1 MNKNI
6 LNYFCVSLLLF
17 ITSFFILGLPI
28 VEDYKFYFFL
38 FFIILFFFFK
48 LKQISYKKYITLFII
63 IFISLIF
70 NNISKIKVGHNI
82 VIFNEISKNYYEEN
96 LPKKVFNFFENNY
109 IFRLENSL
117 CSRNDDT
124 CWVNYDPEIIFKS
137 GISKKNLFYKSSN
150 TFLNKTQ
157 FSYLTNYIN
166 FKNLK
171 NLKINAI
178 NNLDFNFYN
187 QDNTSK
193 INNREYLPFF
203 IYFELP
209 QEYIK
214 QPLCWKGNIFLE
226 YDVKK
231 FKQIYHSEFKC
242 KKFNKGK
249 SSINL
254 YAVSDGNENNL
265 IIKFITYDFLLDISI
280 FLLFLALCLLWYFKF
295 NILNLIKSII
305 FFIFAILVLFYIN
318 QNFNFG
324 FSIFSGGNDGIQ
336 YMSYSN
342 RLYQYLSTANFY
354 EFFKGM
360 ESVFYFP
367 SSLRYFWVINKLF
380 FGDTI
385 YGYIL
390 VILLMPFIIF
400 NILKNYISSNRFIL
414 LFLILFFLT
423 RFFEGY
429 AFSNITMLQHVYAG
443 DAEPL
448 AIFFFLISLMIFLKF
463 EKNNYNLNWLYFFL
477 IGFTLFLSLSLRP
490 NYFPTCF
497 LLFFIAFIRTFQ
509 INNLNFNGFLL
520 IFGFSFLFL
529 IPIHNLYYGNDFYL
543 FSSGSHHNTH
553 APVMIWIEVFNNFL
567 SLNFHSN
574 EANSSVYKQFVRW
587 IKPSDLH
594 YVLSFVISFILLI
607 ITKNFMIITLCLL
620 SFSQHF
626 VCLIYEPEGRY
637 SYLAW
642 FLTFLLVIYVID
654 IFQDYL
660 KKKLKLFFNNQ
671 KSNYH

>member
-6 LNYFCVSLLLF
+6 LNNLCVSLLLF

-38 FFIILFFFFK
+38 FFTILFFFFK
-48 LKQISYKKYITLFII
+48 LRQISYKKYITLFLI
-63 IFISLIF
+63 IFICLIF
-70 NNISKIKVGHNI
+70 NNISKIKIGHNI
-82 VIFNEISKNYYEEN
+82 VILNEISKKYYQEN
-96 LPKKVFNFFENNY
+96 LPEKVFNFFDNNY
-109 IFRLENSL
+109 TYRLENSI

-124 CWVNYDPEIIFKS
+124 CWVNYDPEINLKS
-137 GISKKNLFYKSSN
+137 GINKQVFFYKSSN
-150 TFLNKTQ
+150 IFLNKTQ

-171 NLKINAI
+171 SLKINAI

-187 QDNTSK
+187 LDNLSK
-193 INNREYLPFF
+193 INHREYLPFF

-209 QEYIK
+209 QDYLK
-214 QPLCWKGNIFLE
+214 QPLCWKGNIFIE
-226 YDVKK
+226 DDFKN
-231 FKQIYHSEFKC
+231 FKQEYHSEFNC
-242 KKFNKGK
+242 KKFDKVK
-249 SSINL
+249 SSINF
-254 YAVSDGNENNL
+254 YAVSDGTENNL
-265 IIKFITYDFLLDISI
+265 IIKYVTYDFLLEILI
-280 FLLFLALCLLWYFKF
+280 FLLFLVLCLVWYFKF
-295 NILNLIKSII
+295 NILNLFKSVIY
-305 FFIFAILVLFYIN
+305 FALSLLVLFYIN
-318 QNFNFG
+318 EDFHFG

-342 RLYQYLSTANFY
+342 RLYQYLSVANFY

-360 ESVFYFP
+360 ESIFYFP

-385 YGYIL
+385 YFYIL

-400 NILKNYISSNRFIL
+400 NILKMYVSSSRLIL
-414 LFLILFFLT
+414 LFITLFFLT
-423 RFFEGY
+423 RAFEGY

-448 AIFFFLISLMIFLKF
+448 AILFFLISLMIFFKF
-463 EKNNYNLNWLYFFL
+463 EKNNYNFNLFFFFL
-477 IGFTLFLSLSLRP
+477 IGFTLFLSTSLRP

-497 LLFFIAFIRTFQ
+497 LLFLITFIRTFQ
-509 INNLNFNGFLL
+509 IHKLNVNSFLL
-520 IFGFSFLFL
+520 IFGFSFLLL
-529 IPIHNLYYGNDFYL
+529 IPTHNLFYGNQYYL

-553 APVMIWIEVFNNFL
+553 APIVIWIEVIRNFL
-567 SLNFHSN
+567 SFNFESN
-574 EANSSVYKQFVRW
+574 EANSSIYKQLIRW
-587 IKPSDLH
+587 IKPSDFH
-594 YVLSFVISFILLI
+594 YILSFSISFILILI
-607 ITKNFMIITLCLL
+607 SKNFKVITLCLL

-642 FLTFLLVIYVID
+642 FLTFMIIIYVID
-654 IFQDYL
+654 AIQDYF
-660 KKKLKLFFNNQ
+660 KTNFKPFANNQ
-671 KSNYH
+671 K